1 MQTERE
7 KKPKERR
14 EPELPHCTQ
23 AIARGWPLLPRASF
37 TCWGRKWWAPEGW
50 GFCRWIGCL
59 GPTAAKGADTLRIS
73 ALVLWAGIQE
83 TQERWSRQAYS
94 LHPSSWQP
102 HVSAGLP
109 AMGREDNWAREHR
122 NSGLRGVWNWQME
135 SDPDYGTVSWGSK
148 TGWPSGY
155 RGPIFL
161 IYRPTEFE
169 FRLCDINHDGWV
181 F

>member
-7 KKPKERR
+7 KKPKQRR

-23 AIARGWPLLPRASF
+23 AIARGWPLLPPASF
-37 TCWGRKWWAPEGW
+37 TLGGRKWWAPEGW
-50 GFCRWIGCL
+50 GFWRWNACL
-59 GPTAAKGADTLRIS
+59 GPTAAKGADPLRIS
-73 ALVLWAGIQE
+73 ALVLWAGIRE
-83 TQERWSRQAYS
+83 TQGRWSGQAHP
-94 LHPSSWQP
+94 LHSSSWQP
-102 HVSAGLP
+102 HVSAGLH
-109 AMGREDNWAREHR
+109 AMGREDYWARKQ

-161 IYRPTEFE
+161 IYRPPEFE
-169 FRLCDINHDGWV
+169 IRLCDINHDGWV